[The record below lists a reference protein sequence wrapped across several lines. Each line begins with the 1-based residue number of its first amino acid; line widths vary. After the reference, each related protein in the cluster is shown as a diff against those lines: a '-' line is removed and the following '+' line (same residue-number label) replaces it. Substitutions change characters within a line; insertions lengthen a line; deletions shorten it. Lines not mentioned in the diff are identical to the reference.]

1 MKGVMSAGSSHTGPI
16 DDDVEAFS
24 TLADLRAACLD
35 LPSGD
40 AVCAAAAAER
50 QNELTKPPRSLG
62 RLEDTVAWLA
72 RWQGRHPPRLDRVD
86 ILVFAGNHGVT
97 ARGVSAYP
105 AEVTSQMV
113 ANFSAGGAAINQ
125 LARLADANL
134 RVVPLALEQPTADF
148 TVEPAM
154 DEATF
159 LAAVDI
165 GYASISP
172 DADLVCLGEMGIGNT
187 TAAAALATALF
198 GGGGARWAGRGTGVD
213 DHGLARK
220 RAAID
225 AGLARHGTLLGDP
238 LRSAAALGGRELAA
252 ILGAALAA
260 RRRRVPVVL
269 DGFVSTAAV
278 AVLARMRADGLDH
291 ALAAHVSAE
300 DGHRMLLGELGL
312 APLLDLG
319 MRLGEGSGAALAV
332 SVLRAALAC
341 HTGMATF
348 AEAGVANKP
357 H

>member
-1 MKGVMSAGSSHTGPI
+1 MSPGSPHTDPIGVGAQTFSS
-16 DDDVEAFS
+16 
-24 TLADLRAACLD
+24 LASLRAACLD

-40 AVCAAAAAER
+40 AISAAAAAAR
-50 QNELTKPPRSLG
+50 QNQLTKPPGSLG

-72 RWQGRHPPRLDRVD
+72 RWQGRHPPRLGRVD

-97 ARGVSAYP
+97 AQGVSAYP

-125 LARLADANL
+125 LARVTDANL
-134 RVVPLALEQPTADF
+134 RVVPLALEEPTADF
-148 TVEPAM
+148 TQAPAM
-154 DEATF
+154 DEDAF
-159 LAAVDI
+159 LAAVNI
-165 GYASISP
+165 GYKSIPP

-187 TAAAALATALF
+187 TAAAALAAALF
-198 GGGGARWAGRGTGVD
+198 GGGGLRWAGRGTGVD

-225 AGLARHGTLLGDP
+225 AGLARHAGLLRDP
-238 LRSAAALGGRELAA
+238 LASAAALGGRELAA

-260 RRRRVPVVL
+260 RCQRVPVLL
-269 DGFVSTAAV
+269 DGFVCAA
-278 AVLARMRADGLDH
+278 AAAPLAKLRADALDH

-300 DGHRMLLGELGL
+300 ASHRILLNELGL